1 MKFSEYIQYDGI
13 GLAQLVQNK
22 EVQAHELLEIAIQR
36 AEQVNPKINAIVIPI
51 YEHALKIPKIMRMAP
66 FQVYHFYSK
75 IYIKNMRVSQP
86 HLVLKH
92 LKMLNIL
99 LKKTQKSSIAG

>member
-51 YEHALKIPKIMRMAP
+51 YEQALK
-66 FQVYHFYSK
+66 
-75 IYIKNMRVSQP
+75 N
-86 HLVLKH
+86 
-92 LKMLNIL
+92 
-99 LKKTQKSSIAG
+99 TQNYATGLFFE